1 MRDTAAGRV
10 AGIWVRSCCAAILA
24 AGLLAVPAGAASSVC
39 QVTIDGHDVTAATP
53 ATPISVH
60 LDRGVAIFA
69 KFDSPPNSVEVDLVF
84 GPFAVPIF
92 KPDHPPQI
100 PNPFDQVI
108 DGRPYAIFGAGLYL
122 LRARIDACELQT
134 YVRVETDTPLATVAG
149 GIGLGL
155 LIIGA
160 ILEISGLIA
169 AFRGSRKWIRSI
181 IGGVLIGLAAL
192 IIAWQLGLVILD
204 PGQLVLWLFVPGVI
218 GAALHGGSLVV
229 AGGAGTSAGAPA
241 TAGAS
246 FPPYGPPPPGPPP
259 APYPYGTPPPPGYG
273 PPPPGYGPPPP
284 PGYGPPPP
292 GYGPPPPGYSPP
304 PPGYGPPPAPAAPAS
319 PVPAA
324 PGIAGTVVGAG
335 AGSVAR
341 EEPATSAAPP
351 PDVPTPAVPDSPSPP
366 PPAPTPAAAAAA
378 PTLERVTSASPYRSV
393 PPEPAGYS
401 RALPPEPAAPPEAAA
416 APPEPASPAPASAAV
431 GAGLGAGS
439 VATEEA
445 AASAEPVADPPR
457 ESYARLEC
465 EDTQVVAREFELKV
479 GLAATPD
486 EHVAGGPMQRPDT
499 SIGPYTITIQV
510 LADGFHL
517 TRPDEAWRVDL
528 PVTADAPYPFA
539 TLHLAPNAQEE
550 AVVARSVRGM
560 FSVDG
565 QPIGLAVRP
574 VAVVASAAFIEQ
586 APAQLPQP
594 AVDMRIPAGE
604 APPDLT
610 VRIELGAQPVAGRV
624 LWQLLASDP
633 EVRVPD
639 AALEVLIG
647 NEPREFLKSVI
658 QEMGQAE
665 GGVGVYQKLR
675 GIGVQIADNVPDAFF
690 AALADVA
697 SRVKDRHVSVLIL
710 SEEPYVPWELM
721 VLDAPLDP
729 AAPPFL
735 AAQVDIGR
743 WVLGQRRPKLPPPAE
758 VEVHSFAVVSG
769 IYNSSPEWPR
779 LFDAEEEAADLAKA
793 YKTTSVDARSANV
806 QRLLDGDPKADL
818 LHFAVHGQYD
828 PQGQIDGLVL
838 IDGAL
843 GPNQVTG
850 SELGGTPFVFL
861 NACQVGAAN
870 EVLGDYA
877 GMADAFLKA
886 GASAVIAPLWSIDDV
901 LARELALQF
910 YEKALRG
917 ESPASVMRS
926 ERTAFQKADEPTSST
941 YLAYQFYGHPR
952 MTLNAPGAALRK
964 RRAQAST

>member
-1 MRDTAAGRV
+1 MRDTSAGRI
-10 AGIWVRSCCAAILA
+10 AGICVRSCCAAILA
-24 AGLLAVPAGAASSVC
+24 AGLLAMPAAAATSVC

-53 ATPISVH
+53 ATPIRVH
-60 LDRGVAIFA
+60 LDHSVAIVA
-69 KFDSPPNSVEVDLVF
+69 TFDSPPESVEVDLVF
-84 GPFAVPIF
+84 GPFPVPIY
-92 KPDHPPQI
+92 KNDN
-100 PNPFDQVI
+100 PNIGTRFAQPI
-108 DGRPYAIFGAGLYL
+108 DGKPYAIFGAGLYL
-122 LRARIDACELQT
+122 LRAKIDACELRT

-155 LIIGA
+155 LVIGA

-204 PGQLVLWLFVPGVI
+204 PGQLVLWLVIPGVV
-218 GAALHGGSLVV
+218 GAVLHGGSLIV
-229 AGGAGTSAGAPA
+229 AGEA
-241 TAGAS
+241 
-246 FPPYGPPPPGPPP
+246 
-259 APYPYGTPPPPGYG
+259 
-273 PPPPGYGPPPP
+273 
-284 PGYGPPPP
+284 
-292 GYGPPPPGYSPP
+292 
-304 PPGYGPPPAPAAPAS
+304 
-319 PVPAA
+319 
-324 PGIAGTVVGAG
+324 GAG
-335 AGSVAR
+335 AG
-341 EEPATSAAPP
+341 
-351 PDVPTPAVPDSPSPP
+351 
-366 PPAPTPAAAAAA
+366 
-378 PTLERVTSASPYRSV
+378 
-393 PPEPAGYS
+393 AG
-401 RALPPEPAAPPEAAA
+401 AGGPAPPEAAA
-416 APPEPASPAPASAAV
+416 MPPEPVPPVPASAGI

-445 AASAEPVADPPR
+445 ATGVVPPADPPR

-486 EHVAGGPMQRPDT
+486 EHVAGGPMQRPET

-510 LADGFHL
+510 LADGFRL

-528 PVTADAPYPFA
+528 PVTADAPYPYA
-539 TLHLAPNAQEE
+539 ILHLAPNAQQE

-574 VAVVASAAFIEQ
+574 VAVVASQAFIEQ

-610 VRIELGAQPVAGRV
+610 VRIELGAQPVPGRV

-639 AALEVLIG
+639 AGVEVLIG

-675 GIGVQIADNVPDAFF
+675 GIGVRIADNVPDAFF
-690 AALADVA
+690 TALADVA
-697 SRVKDRHVSVLIL
+697 ARVKDRHVSVLIL

-721 VLDAPLDP
+721 VLDTPLDP
-729 AAPPFL
+729 TAPPFL

-758 VEVHSFAVVSG
+758 VEVNSFAVVSG

-779 LFDAEEEAADLAKA
+779 LFDAEEEAADLAKR
-793 YKTTSVDARSANV
+793 YKTTSVDARSADV
-806 QRLLDGDPKADL
+806 QRLLEGHPKADL

-838 IDGAL
+838 VDGAL

-910 YEKALRG
+910 YEKALLG

-952 MTLNAPGAALRK
+952 MTLNARGAALH
-964 RRAQAST
+964 RRNTHGGGSAAAHRPA